1 LRDRAFHLFV
11 FFSSNPIFKDIHMN
25 PIPFAASPIVR
36 LRSMLVAAAGAA
48 LLALP
53 ATNALA
59 QTASSLKLQVNGM
72 VCSFCAQGIE
82 KRLKSLPDT
91 GAIFIDLRNK
101 VVAVESRAGQ
111 TLDAQRVATEVREA
125 GYDVVGT
132 ETVPQTVAQIRA
144 ELRAAGKREQGR

>member
-1 LRDRAFHLFV
+1 
-11 FFSSNPIFKDIHMN
+11 MN
-25 PIPFAASPIVR
+25 PIRIPSSSIAR
-36 LRSMLVAAAGAA
+36 LRTALLTVAGAA

-53 ATNALA
+53 TGKALA

-91 GAIFIDLRNK
+91 GAIFIDLRNN
-101 VVAVESRAGQ
+101 VVAVEPRAGQ

-144 ELRAAGKREQGR
+144 ELRAAKQNKKER

>member
-1 LRDRAFHLFV
+1 
-11 FFSSNPIFKDIHMN
+11 MN
-25 PIPFAASPIVR
+25 PKPVPFSPIAR
-36 LRSMLVAAAGAA
+36 LRALLLAAAGAA

-53 ATNALA
+53 AAHA
-59 QTASSLKLQVNGM
+59 GEPTASSLKLQVNGM

-101 VVAVESRAGQ
+101 VVAVEPRPGQ
-111 TLDAQRVATEVREA
+111 ALDAQRVATEVREA

-144 ELRAAGKREQGR
+144 ELRAARNREQGR

>member
-1 LRDRAFHLFV
+1 
-11 FFSSNPIFKDIHMN
+11 MN
-25 PIPFAASPIVR
+25 PIRLPAFSIAR
-36 LRSMLVAAAGAA
+36 LRNVWVAAAGAA

-53 ATNALA
+53 AANALA

-91 GAIFIDLRNK
+91 GAIFIDLRNNM
-101 VVAVESRAGQ
+101 VAVEPRAGK

-144 ELRAAGKREQGR
+144 ELRAAKQRSQDR

>member
-1 LRDRAFHLFV
+1 
-11 FFSSNPIFKDIHMN
+11 MN
-25 PIPFAASPIVR
+25 PIRIPSSSIAR
-36 LRSMLVAAAGAA
+36 LRTALLTVAGAA

-53 ATNALA
+53 AGKALA

-91 GAIFIDLRNK
+91 GAIFIDLRNN
-101 VVAVESRAGQ
+101 VVAVEPRAGQ

-144 ELRAAGKREQGR
+144 ELRAAKQNKKER

>member
-1 LRDRAFHLFV
+1 
-11 FFSSNPIFKDIHMN
+11 MN
-25 PIPFAASPIVR
+25 PIRLPASSIAR
-36 LRSMLVAAAGAA
+36 LRNVLVAAAGAA

-53 ATNALA
+53 AANALA

-91 GAIFIDLRNK
+91 GAIFIDLRNNM
-101 VVAVESRAGQ
+101 VAVEPRAGK

-144 ELRAAGKREQGR
+144 ELRAAKQRSQDR